1 MKGRSWIVIGVI
13 FFILMTFNNLYT
25 IAAVNLV
32 ELDRALAELR
42 SLENFENAQLMLM
55 GIYGVWLLYAVLHGL
70 SIYMIFKGVKKR
82 RIENGIIVNKSKNKV
97 KQKDNSSLEILK
109 KRYASGEISEEEF
122 KKIKEDLE

>member
-42 SLENFENAQLMLM
+42 NLENFENAQLMLM